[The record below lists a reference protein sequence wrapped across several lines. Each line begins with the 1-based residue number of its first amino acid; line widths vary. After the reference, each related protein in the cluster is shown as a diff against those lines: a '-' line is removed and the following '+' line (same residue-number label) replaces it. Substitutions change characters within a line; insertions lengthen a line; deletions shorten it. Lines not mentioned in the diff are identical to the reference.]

1 MPGPGVQN
9 RRAGGRKQKQENR
22 GPEGGPGPQGS
33 SGLVPRWGEGGG
45 RDGSVGRPDGRRAPS
60 VGLTNGAV
68 GAVGVGCT
76 VAWAAKVHALS
87 LVLRGFGYKIAP
99 AARCFCFLNRGPGPS
114 DGAGGGALTERSK
127 TLRPGVHGLRVGTLL
142 TGKLNFRTTT
152 TPRTRRNGSS
162 RGEVQAEARR
172 CSRRV
177 RQKDVVKPTR
187 PVTSSTGRHQPPQVF
202 VACKYAAS
210 ARA

>member
-1 MPGPGVQN
+1 MRAQASLALCFCALVTGAHN
-9 RRAGGRKQKQENR
+9 FLRRMESLHRNKGGASSKRAEPSEK
-22 GPEGGPGPQGS
+22 EGM
-33 SGLVPRWGEGGG
+33 GL
-45 RDGSVGRPDGRRAPS
+45 
-60 VGLTNGAV
+60 AV
-68 GAVGVGCT
+68 GAAMLWC
-76 VAWAAKVHALS
+76 K
-87 LVLRGFGYKIAP
+87 LRDSTSGAFFTKIAEEVK
-99 AARCFCFLNRGPGPS
+99 RCM
-114 DGAGGGALTERSK
+114 DGDRTFSKEDMVHFVQNKLFGGI
-127 TLRPGVHGLRVGTLL
+127 PQYGTLL
-142 TGKLNFRTTT
+142 TGKLYFRTTT

>member
-1 MPGPGVQN
+1 MIASQARLKSKLTEKGATLPSAPM
-9 RRAGGRKQKQENR
+9 RRKQVS
-22 GPEGGPGPQGS
+22 GS
-33 SGLVPRWGEGGG
+33 TEVQQLPRL
-45 RDGSVGRPDGRRAPS
+45 RDYAP
-60 VGLTNGAV
+60 
-68 GAVGVGCT
+68 
-76 VAWAAKVHALS
+76 
-87 LVLRGFGYKIAP
+87 
-99 AARCFCFLNRGPGPS
+99 
-114 DGAGGGALTERSK
+114 
-127 TLRPGVHGLRVGTLL
+127 GTLL

-177 RQKDVVKPTR
+177 QKDVVKPTR